1 MVELDVQLS
10 KDLVPVI
17 YHDYY
22 IYISM
27 KKVYK
32 ILLIF
37 CYYLFSIVCYLIFV
51 YWIIAV

>member
-32 ILLIF
+32 MF
-37 CYYLFSIVCYLIFV
+37 YFFSF
-51 YWIIAV
+51 IINFPVV